1 MRTTGR
7 VGYAAG
13 MTRSFFIVCIVA
25 ALSAVLSPQARAW
38 GPLGHRLVGHLAER
52 DLSPKARAE
61 VARLLRGEAEPT
73 LAGVANWADDLRGS
87 DPGLGRRSS
96 RWHYANL
103 AEDGCRYDAARD
115 CKGGDCVVEAI
126 RRQRAILADRTRPA
140 AERAQA
146 LKFIVHFVGDIHQP
160 LHAGHAHDRG
170 GNDVQVNLDG
180 KGSNLHRLWDSEL
193 LATAKLAEPEWLT
206 RLRRLPSP
214 KDTGTEPARW
224 AEASC
229 RVVLRDGFVP
239 PRAKIGQDYVLRWRP
254 VAEDRLRQ
262 AGHALATLLN
272 DTLK

>member
-13 MTRSFFIVCIVA
+13 MTRSFFAAFLIALCA
-25 ALSAVLSPQARAW
+25 ALASPAHAW
-38 GPLGHRLVGHLAER
+38 GPVGHRLVARLAESE
-52 DLSPKARAE
+52 LSPKARAE
-61 VARLLRGEAEPT
+61 VARLLQGEADPT
-73 LAGVANWADDLRGS
+73 LAGVANWADDLRGN

-96 RWHYANL
+96 PWHYVNL
-103 AEDGCRYDAARD
+103 AEDGCRYDAERD
-115 CKGGDCVVEAI
+115 CRRGDCVVEAI
-126 RRQRAILADRTRPA
+126 RRQRAILADRAQPA
-140 AERAQA
+140 AARAQA

-193 LATAKLAEPEWLT
+193 LATAKLPEPEF
-206 RLRRLPSP
+206 LRRLRGLPSP
-214 KDTGTEPARW
+214 ADTGTEPARW

-229 RVVLRDGFVP
+229 RVVLREGFMP

-254 VAEDRLRQ
+254 VAEDRLRL

>member
-1 MRTTGR
+1 MRITGR

-13 MTRSFFIVCIVA
+13 MTRSFFIACVVA
-25 ALSAVLSPQARAW
+25 TLSALLSPQAHAW

-52 DLSPKARAE
+52 ELSPKARAE
-61 VARLLRGEAEPT
+61 VARLLRGEVEPT
-73 LAGVANWADDLRGS
+73 LAGVANWADDLRGN

-96 RWHYANL
+96 PWHYVNL
-103 AEDGCRYDAARD
+103 AEDGCRYDATRD
-115 CKGGDCVVEAI
+115 CRRGDCVVEAI
-126 RRQRAILADRTRPA
+126 RRQRAILADRSKPA
-140 AERAQA
+140 AARAQA

-170 GNDVQVNLDG
+170 GNDVQINLDG

-193 LATAKLAEPEWLT
+193 LATAKLPEPDY
-206 RLRRLPSP
+206 LRRLHKLPSP
-214 KDTGTEPARW
+214 ASTGIEPARW

-229 RVVLRDGFVP
+229 RVVLREGFMP

>member
-1 MRTTGR
+1 MRITGR

-13 MTRSFFIVCIVA
+13 MTRSFFIACVVA
-25 ALSAVLSPQARAW
+25 TLSALLSPQAHAW

-52 DLSPKARAE
+52 ELSPKARAE

-73 LAGVANWADDLRGS
+73 LAGVANWADDLRGN

-96 RWHYANL
+96 PWHYVNL
-103 AEDGCRYDAARD
+103 AEDGCRYDATRD
-115 CKGGDCVVEAI
+115 CRRGDCVVEAI
-126 RRQRAILADRTRPA
+126 RRQRAILADRSKPA
-140 AERAQA
+140 AARAQA

-170 GNDVQVNLDG
+170 GNDVQINLDG

-193 LATAKLAEPEWLT
+193 LATAKLPEPDY
-206 RLRRLPSP
+206 LRRLRKLPSP
-214 KDTGTEPARW
+214 ASTGIEPARW

-229 RVVLRDGFVP
+229 RVVLREGFMP